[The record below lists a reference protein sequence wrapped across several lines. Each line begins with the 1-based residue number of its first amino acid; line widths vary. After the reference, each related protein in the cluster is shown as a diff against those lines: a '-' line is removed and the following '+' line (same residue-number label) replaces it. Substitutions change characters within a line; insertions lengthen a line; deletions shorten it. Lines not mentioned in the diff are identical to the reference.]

1 MKLSR
6 ISTINAVPFPPL
18 HMLEDRVLHL
28 FLDNKNFAWM
38 MIVIQQHVKDKDKD
52 KDKDTLFKVAIY
64 LAIWL
69 V

>member
-18 HMLEDRVLHL
+18 HMLEDRALHL

-52 KDKDTLFKVAIY
+52 KDTLFKVVIY

>member
-1 MKLSR
+1 
-6 ISTINAVPFPPL
+6 
-18 HMLEDRVLHL
+18 MLEDRALHL

-52 KDKDTLFKVAIY
+52 KDTLFKVVIY